1 MINRPSVSAVN
12 YETVLLHFHKKYL
25 SEIDPLKK
33 RNQTVLYAYVLFAFR
48 HDAKSVSE
56 SNDLIATLRSLG
68 EECAKPISMLALEG
82 REANRIALRSYRI
95 AAGLLWQIR
104 GRVFDKYER
113 HRSLAVVDS
122 LIRWGLPHATTEELA
137 VRFRELSVEWSI
149 VLGDFERAKKIARAL

>member
-1 MINRPSVSAVN
+1 MTDSPSVSAVN
-12 YETVLLHFHKKYL
+12 YETVLLHFQKKYS
-25 SEIDPLKK
+25 SETDLLRK
-33 RNQTVLYAYVLFAFR
+33 RHQAMLYAYVLFAFR
-48 HDAKSVSE
+48 HDTKSVSD

-68 EECAKPISMLALEG
+68 EEYAKPISMLALEG

-122 LIRWGLPHATTEELA
+122 LIRWGLPHATTEELV

-149 VLGDFERAKKIARAL
+149 VLGDFERAKRIARVL